1 MTLNDLRSQGRL
13 RPHKTSRKEVDDL
26 LRLAERDLGDA
37 RVAGVSTDR
46 RFMIAY
52 EAAVALATI
61 PLHSAGFRT
70 EGPGHHQTTFLAPP
84 LVVGAELS
92 DLAGYLDTCRTKR
105 NASAYDRSGQVSETE
120 ATELYREAIKLREVV
135 ESWLRIN
142 HPKLVTP

>member
-1 MTLNDLRSQGRL
+1 MTLNDLQSQGRL
-13 RPHKTSRKEVDDL
+13 RPHKTSGKEVDDL
-26 LRLAERDLGDA
+26 LRLAERDLRDA

-61 PLHSAGFRT
+61 PLHGAGFRT
-70 EGPGHHQTTFLAPP
+70 EGAGHHQTTFLALP
-84 LVVGAELS
+84 LVMGTELS
-92 DLAGYLDTCRTKR
+92 DLADYFDTCRTKR

-120 ATELYREAIKLREVV
+120 ATELFREAMKFKEVV

-142 HPKLVTP
+142 HPKLVAP